1 MENLYEVTFFKKWS
15 QEVEIIL
22 NIIADSEEDAI
33 KLLIDLDNNNND
45 DDDEFLGLENLEYS
59 IRVA

>member
-1 MENLYEVTFFKKWS
+1 MTNLYQVTFFKKWS

-22 NIIADSEEDAI
+22 NILADSKEDAI
-33 KLLIDLDNNNND
+33 NLLIDLDNNN

>member
-33 KLLIDLDNNNND
+33 NLLIDLDNNN

>member
-1 MENLYEVTFFKKWS
+1 MTNLYQVTFFKKWS

-22 NIIADSEEDAI
+22 NILADSEEDAI
-33 KLLIDLDNNNND
+33 NLLIDLDNNN

>member
-1 MENLYEVTFFKKWS
+1 MKNLYEVTFFKKWS

-22 NIIADSEEDAI
+22 NILADSEEDAI
-33 KLLIDLDNNNND
+33 NLLIDLDNNN

>member
-1 MENLYEVTFFKKWS
+1 MTNLYQVTFFKKWS

-22 NIIADSEEDAI
+22 NILADSEEDAI
-33 KLLIDLDNNNND
+33 NLLIDLDNNNN
-45 DDDEFLGLENLEYS
+45 DDEFLGLENLEYS

>member
-33 KLLIDLDNNNND
+33 NLLIDLDNNND
-45 DDDEFLGLENLEYS
+45 DDGFLGLENLEYS

>member
-1 MENLYEVTFFKKWS
+1 MKNLYEVTFFKKWS

-33 KLLIDLDNNNND
+33 NLLSDLDNNN